1 MPSYVLARSF
11 HTLTHTWNPNQP
23 SLLFSKPGDLR
34 WASSLED
41 LVLWTVIQLF
51 VVCFFQCLIHMVGW
65 WFWFGTFL
73 FFHILGIY
81 NHPNCY
87 SLHHFSEGQPPTRHV
102 HPNPNM
108 VKEVIAPRTTQKPS
122 GFMAALPQG
131 KICRKG
137 AEKRGWST
145 MVSVEDLASKKAMEQ
160 HHGAHRN
167 LVSHVL
173 LGEVNCLSI
182 DMGESTQSTPH
193 HPFFVKMGYRVAPKQ
208 HSFFHPEAVMCGTEQ
223 QLLCSKGA
231 SFAAPFRV
239 VGSVHLCRKID
250 LQNWD
255 WRWKCWQWWEWWQWT
270 CNWRLWIK
278 DDERDDHHDADN
290 HDKVEED

>member
-1 MPSYVLARSF
+1 MYEA
-11 HTLTHTWNPNQP
+11 
-23 SLLFSKPGDLR
+23 GDLSANLINPWILR
-34 WASSLED
+34 STFDLPLESLIRCSFFSQFD
-41 LVLWTVIQLF
+41 LFHINLWWNKAWKWPIHALICPRSLFPYTDTYVKPEPAIAAFFETWGSQVGEFFGGFGALNSDPTVCRLFFSMFDPYGWLVVLVRN
-51 VVCFFQCLIHMVGW
+51 
-65 WFWFGTFL
+65 FL

-193 HPFFVKMGYRVAPKQ
+193 HPFLSRW
-208 HSFFHPEAVMCGTEQ
+208 GT
-223 QLLCSKGA
+223 G
-231 SFAAPFRV
+231 
-239 VGSVHLCRKID
+239 
-250 LQNWD
+250 
-255 WRWKCWQWWEWWQWT
+255 
-270 CNWRLWIK
+270 
-278 DDERDDHHDADN
+278 
-290 HDKVEED
+290 